1 MDLQF
6 CRSNSYLP
14 SKRAKKIAVD
24 GRDYVDFSYPPPP
37 VGIDATPRKVDDE
50 FELRKSTEKEVM
62 VALTDE
68 NIAIIGIC
76 GNCPSMQEDHK
87 RGTRIQEQGA
97 SDDDESKTDGQR
109 SKRIALDVL
118 DELQSEVNEEFESR
132 KLKGEDVMAYLRDE
146 SATMIELFGAVE
158 CVVPPAPEKQRA
170 PNLIMNM
177 MWPAIQ
183 VERGCFYGWC
193 PNLKLP
199 YLLGSEVDEEFEL
212 RKLKEEEVMADLRDE
227 NATIIEI
234 FGMGEVGKT
243 ILVEKNQINGSSLS
257 NLEDLTVACSDDEE
271 DEMLEYTYQSR
282 REDGPSNQVHQF
294 IRIGN

>member
-50 FELRKSTEKEVM
+50 FELRKSTEEEVM

-68 NIAIIGIC
+68 NITIIGIS
-76 GNCPSMQEDHK
+76 GYVLW
-87 RGTRIQEQGA
+87 IQEQGA

-132 KLKGEDVMAYLRDE
+132 KLKGEDVMADLRDE
-146 SATMIELFGAVE
+146 SATMIEIF
-158 CVVPPAPEKQRA
+158 
-170 PNLIMNM
+170 
-177 MWPAIQ
+177 AIQ

-199 YLLGSEVDEEFEL
+199 YLLGSEVDEEFES

-243 ILVEKNQINGSSLS
+243 ILVEKNQING
-257 NLEDLTVACSDDEE
+257 
-271 DEMLEYTYQSR
+271 
-282 REDGPSNQVHQF
+282 
-294 IRIGN
+294 